1 MPHDS
6 AKFMLGWS
14 LDQAGSASLLLTLL
28 TVPTVD
34 EIPTAIAGQSEPTSS
49 GAIMTPRQ
57 ALDLAEV
64 LRRKAL
70 AILATQ
76 PTGPSVH

>member
-1 MPHDS
+1 MSHDS

-14 LDQAGSASLLLTLL
+14 LDQVGSASLLLTLM
-28 TVPTVD
+28 TVPSTED
-34 EIPTAIAGQSEPTSS
+34 LQTARRGQIEPISS

-70 AILATQ
+70 AMMATL
-76 PTGPSVH
+76 PTDPSVH